1 MDPSK
6 SNSVHEIDVS
16 FTSVDDID
24 ALIKRMKTDPYI
36 SMTTSLKKFS
46 KIPYEYDYWYSK
58 SKQAMK
64 ISDKNGKI
72 FDLTDKLLKTYD
84 KVSDS

>member
-1 MDPSK
+1 MTPRK
-6 SNSVHEIDVS
+6 SNSVHEIDVT
-16 FTSVDDID
+16 FTNVDDID
-24 ALIKRMKTDPYI
+24 KLIKRMKTDPYTL
-36 SMTTSLKKFS
+36 MTTSLKKFS
-46 KIPYEYDYWYSK
+46 TIPYKYDYWYSK
-58 SKQAMK
+58 TKQAMK